1 MATILDRLFKS
12 RNNRAVAPS
21 IPPRSNTIATPEVA
35 LTLSPVWRA
44 VQIVATTASN
54 LGIQTKRY
62 AGSMDQIIENPV
74 LVNKPSLTLKASA
87 FYYSTYADLALYGN
101 AYWVKSFDSRGQVNE
116 LTPISARDVQVEF
129 VNDRINSPRQYTYA
143 ANVYSSEQ
151 IEHIELSPRA
161 GFKKSPSPIE
171 TCSQDIVAALD
182 LRNYFANWFSSSG
195 IPTGILKTNKDL
207 SPEDGAVVTANWH
220 AKQANRQIAVLGN
233 GFEFQ
238 TVQMKPSEALFT
250 EVMNQV
256 TQNIARLFGMPPRK
270 LGTGVDGTS
279 DTYSNLTDE
288 ETAYFRETLQAYT
301 RPVQEALSACL
312 PRGQRVE
319 FLWEDLIL
327 SKSARLAMWKDA
339 IDAGIITPQYAAMKE
354 GLDG

>member
-1 MATILDRLFKS
+1 MATIFSRLFKPGS
-12 RNNRAVAPS
+12 KRAVLPS
-21 IPPRSNTIATPEVA
+21 IPPRSQTIATPELA

-74 LVNKPSLTLKASA
+74 LINKPSLTLKSSA

-101 AYWVKSFDSRGQVNE
+101 AYWVKSFDTRGNVVE

-129 VNDRINSPRQYTYA
+129 VNDRINSPRRYIYA
-143 ANVYSSEQ
+143 MNVYSAEM
-151 IEHIELSPRA
+151 IEHIELAPRA
-161 GFKKSPSPIE
+161 GFLKSPSPIE
-171 TCSQDIVAALD
+171 TCSLDIVAALD
-182 LRNYFANWFSSSG
+182 LRSYQANWFSG
-195 IPTGILKTNKDL
+195 GGVPTGILKTGKDL
-207 SPEDGAVVTANWH
+207 NQEDADTITSNWH
-220 AKQANRQIAVLGN
+220 AKQSNRQVAVLGN
-233 GFEFQ
+233 GFEWQ
-238 TVQMKPSEALFT
+238 TIQLKPSEALFT

-288 ETAYFRETLQAYT
+288 EAAYYRETLQAYT
-301 RPVQEALSACL
+301 KPVQEALSACL

-327 SKSARLAMWKDA
+327 SKSARLSMWKDA
-339 IDAGIITPQYAAMKE
+339 IDAGIITAEYAAMKE
-354 GLDG
+354 GLNG